1 SDVCSSDLHR
11 VDLLRG
17 DRVGGAG
24 GQGDGVVAGV
34 SPGLG
39 GLGTKGAAPFHDV
52 AVCAGH
58 EGDTGE
64 VDGALTPRQP
74 GGVGGTG
81 APDTSVVRGAGGG
94 QFFVD
99 EHAGAVTEFDGAQ
112 VQPRVHGGRTPGQ
125 GSGDLVG
132 IGRLPFGPGQGRV
145 GRPCGGQQQF

>member
-1 SDVCSSDLHR
+1 HR
-11 VDLLRG
+11 VDLLLG

-39 GLGTKGAAPFHDV
+39 GLGTKGAAPLHDV

-58 EGDTGE
+58 EGVTGE

-81 APDTSVVRGAGGG
+81 APDTSEVRGAGGG
-94 QFFVD
+94 RLVGD
-99 EHAGAVTEFDGAQ
+99 DDAGAVTEFDGAQ
-112 VQPRVHGGRTPGQ
+112 VRPRV
-125 GSGDLVG
+125 
-132 IGRLPFGPGQGRV
+132 
-145 GRPCGGQQQF
+145 